1 MVYYKDDSKLRQY
14 EAKMNRVVS
23 SYDNKMSHIIL
34 TYMVIIPFGLL
45 LSTVAI
51 LAEYPAIS
59 LAVIVIT
66 VLICYLVFK
75 LINTVDDT
83 ELVSDKLNHII
94 PDSIEVNE
102 DYIIIRAPIKI
113 ADFKFILNPSK
124 TYHAI
129 KEIRVYYK
137 NILGITSI
145 CNDVIFIIF
154 GDSVISYVDK
164 RNGENLGF
172 DDFYENTEKIIVA
185 NVFPNYDFIIQT
197 IKSKLSNEE

>member
-14 EAKMNRVVS
+14 EAKMNRVIS
-23 SYDNKMSHIIL
+23 SYDNKVSHIIL
-34 TYMVIIPFGLL
+34 AYMVIIPFGLL

-59 LAVIVIT
+59 LGVIAIT
-66 VLICYLVFK
+66 VIICYLVFK
-75 LINTVDDT
+75 LIRTVDNT

-102 DYIIIRAPIKI
+102 DYITIRTPVKI
-113 ADFKFILNPSK
+113 VDFKFILNPSK

-129 KEIRVYYK
+129 KEIRIYYK
-137 NILGITSI
+137 DISGTASI
-145 CNDVIFIIF
+145 CNNVIFVIF
-154 GDSVISYVDK
+154 GNSFISYIDS

-185 NVFPNYDFIIQT
+185 NVFANYDSLIQS
-197 IKSKLSNEE
+197 IRSKLSKEE